1 MVVNL
6 HQLSS
11 LNEHMVRTR
20 GNGGGGPRRNFTS
33 EGNNDLG
40 FLYNYSS
47 VDSLRKVFCNLI
59 L

>member
-1 MVVNL
+1 MVCRQRGMDQLVVVNL

-33 EGNNDLG
+33 EENNDLG
-40 FLYNYSS
+40 FLYN
-47 VDSLRKVFCNLI
+47 
-59 L
+59 